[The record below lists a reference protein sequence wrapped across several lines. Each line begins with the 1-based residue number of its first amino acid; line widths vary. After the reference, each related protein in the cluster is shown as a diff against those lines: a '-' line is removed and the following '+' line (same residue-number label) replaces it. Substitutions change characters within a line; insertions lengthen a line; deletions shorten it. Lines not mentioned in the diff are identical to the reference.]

1 MPNGVVQVSKK
12 GFVLMRRTIPKRR
25 DGVKHNAGAAL
36 RNPGAAAIIRATWN
50 FAKAG
55 QQRAGKGDNVM
66 RRRLTTALAATFSIA
81 LTMMG
86 PAQAAWPEKP
96 VKLVV
101 PYPAG
106 GAADLPARVV
116 ADGLQRK
123 FGKPFIVENRA
134 GAAGQVGTESVV
146 RATPDGYTIYC
157 GPNTP
162 ILLLPV
168 LRPTSYKATDLIPVA
183 PYGELV
189 YGIGVLSSAPY
200 NNLKELVAYAKANPG
215 KLPYSSPGV
224 GSGTHVRGE
233 VFNVLAG
240 VQITHIP
247 YRTGGEALPDLLAG
261 RLDMMQDNLFF
272 PQVRLGQV
280 KMLGVISGRR
290 HPEFPDVQTF
300 AEQGYPIDLRIW
312 GGLHAPLNTPQPI
325 IEALAK
331 TMAELSTEQ
340 DYIDRMLKIGF
351 ITMTASAAE
360 LSKQMTAEIEAYR
373 SWVERA
379 KIRME

>member
-1 MPNGVVQVSKK
+1 M
-12 GFVLMRRTIPKRR
+12 L
-25 DGVKHNAGAAL
+25 
-36 RNPGAAAIIRATWN
+36 
-50 FAKAG
+50 
-55 QQRAGKGDNVM
+55 
-66 RRRLTTALAATFSIA
+66 RRLTTPLAAAA
-81 LTMMG
+81 LTLTLALTG
-86 PAQAAWPEKP
+86 TAQAAWPEKP

-123 FGKPFIVENRA
+123 FGKPFVVENRS
-134 GAAGQVGTESVV
+134 GAAGQVGTEAVV

-162 ILLLPV
+162 IVLLPV
-168 LRPTSYKATDLIPVA
+168 LRPTSYKATDLLPVA

-189 YGIGVLSSAPY
+189 YGIGVLSNAPY

-215 KLPYSSPGV
+215 KLTYSSPGV

-233 VFNVLAG
+233 VFNLLAN

-247 YRTGGEALPDLLAG
+247 YRTGGEALPDMLAG

-280 KMLGVISGRR
+280 KMLGVISGKR
-290 HPEFPDVQTF
+290 HPEFPNVQTF

-312 GGLHAPLNTPQPI
+312 GGLHAPLNTPQPVI
-325 IEALAK
+325 DALAK

-340 DYIDRMLKIGF
+340 DFIDRMLKIGF
-351 ITMTASAAE
+351 ITFTASAAE

-379 KIRME
+379 KIRLD